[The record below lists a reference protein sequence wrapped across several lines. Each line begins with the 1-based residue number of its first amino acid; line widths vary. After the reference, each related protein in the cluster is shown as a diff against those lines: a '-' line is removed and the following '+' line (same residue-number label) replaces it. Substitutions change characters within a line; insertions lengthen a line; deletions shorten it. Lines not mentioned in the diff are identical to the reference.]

1 MSDPTSSAKPAS
13 VLSVVG
19 ILACF
24 ALFLLLVYIAYLPR
38 QSGPYVGDGIRT
50 PAERLAKLEELRT
63 NEQKHGHS
71 YAWIDQ
77 SAGLVQLPIDR
88 AMELTVQ
95 RYQTRR

>member
-1 MSDPTSSAKPAS
+1 MSDPVPSAKPAS
-13 VLSVVG
+13 LLSVIG

-38 QSGPYVGDGIRT
+38 QSGPFVGDGIRT
-50 PAERLAKLEELRT
+50 PAERLAKLEEMRS

-77 SAGLVQLPIDR
+77 SAGLIQLPIER
-88 AMELTVQ
+88 AMELTVE
-95 RYQTRR
+95 RYQAKR

>member
-1 MSDPTSSAKPAS
+1 MSDHTASSKRAPL
-13 VLSVVG
+13 LSVVG

-38 QSGPYVGDGIRT
+38 QSGPFVGDGIRT

-63 NEQKHGHS
+63 GELKHSNS

-77 SAGLVQLPIDR
+77 SAGTVQLPIDR

-95 RYQTRR
+95 HYNSQR

>member
-1 MSDPTSSAKPAS
+1 MSDQPSTAKPAS
-13 VLSVVG
+13 LLSVVG

-24 ALFLLLVYIAYLPR
+24 ALFFLLVYIAYLPR
-38 QSGPYVGDGIRT
+38 QSGPYVGDGVRT

-63 NEQKHGHS
+63 TEHRLSHT

-95 RYQTRR
+95 HYQAKR

>member
-1 MSDPTSSAKPAS
+1 MSDRTASPKPAS
-13 VLSVVG
+13 LLSVLG

-50 PAERLAKLEELRT
+50 PAERLAKLEELST
-63 NEQKHGHS
+63 NEQKHSQS

-77 SAGLVQLPIDR
+77 SAGAVQLPIDR

-95 RYQTRR
+95 HYNSQR